1 MSFQEDFSEFLDVE
15 QGFAVNAVLTPA
27 FGEPYVIK
35 GIMAEEYYE
44 VDSGMSGVA
53 SSKPIFECAEDDIV
67 EVEYGYLLTIRN
79 RNYRIVA
86 IKPDGS
92 GWASLLLERQN

>member
-1 MSFQEDFSEFLDVE
+1 MAFQEDFSEFLDVE
-15 QGFAVNAVLTPA
+15 QGFAVKAILTPA

-35 GIMAEEYYE
+35 GIMAEEYFDI
-44 VDSGMSGVA
+44 DSGIAGVA
-53 SSKPIFECAEDDIV
+53 GNKPVFECTEDEIT
-67 EVEYGYLLTIRN
+67 EVEYGDLLTMRN